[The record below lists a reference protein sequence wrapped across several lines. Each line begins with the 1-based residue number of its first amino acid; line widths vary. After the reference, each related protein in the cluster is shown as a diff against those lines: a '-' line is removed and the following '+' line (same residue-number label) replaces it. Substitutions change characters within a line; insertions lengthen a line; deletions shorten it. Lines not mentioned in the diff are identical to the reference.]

1 MNCNIGKQIFNLRKA
16 KGISQAE
23 LADFLGIQSQTVS
36 KWEREICAP
45 DLAKLPQIAA
55 FFAVTLDELFGISK
69 KSAQES
75 AHSELDAL
83 ISQKKWSAAA
93 KKAAAFAIEF
103 PVQKIFVQKM
113 LASLSQAL
121 LCGEH
126 FSKKFT
132 EEAIALAK
140 RAVPEINEPNI
151 KNDIIYSLGA
161 VLYMVG
167 RTEEADFYREML
179 PTAAICREALDIFKY
194 RSGGM
199 RAVMEQNISVY
210 HALLANSLWEIA
222 VAAQEGNAS
231 IEYMEKALYHYG
243 EACKYGKN
251 TRCSQNAL
259 LANIAVAKT
268 YLGTGN
274 KAKAEEFFEKAENFA
289 REHGLLEIC
298 KKYF

>member
-16 KGISQAE
+16 KGVSQAE

-36 KWEREICAP
+36 KWERGICAP

-55 FFAVTLDELFGISK
+55 FFAVTLDELFGISE
-69 KSAQES
+69 KSTQES
-75 AHSELDAL
+75 ACSELDIL
-83 ISQKKWSAAA
+83 ISQKKWSVAA

-103 PVQKIFVQKM
+103 PMQKIFVQKM

-126 FSKKFT
+126 FSKKFM

-140 RAVPEINEPNI
+140 RAVQEINEPNV

-167 RTEEADFYREML
+167 RAEEADFYREIL
-179 PTAAICREALDIFKY
+179 PSATMCREALDIFKY
-194 RSGGM
+194 RSGGLH
-199 RAVMEQNISVY
+199 AVMEQNISVY
-210 HALLANSLWEIA
+210 HALIANSLWEIS

-231 IEYMEKALYHYG
+231 IEYMEKALYHYS
-243 EACKYGKN
+243 EACKYCKN
-251 TRCSQNAL
+251 TRFLQNVLLTSIAL
-259 LANIAVAKT
+259 AKT

-274 KAKAEEFFEKAENFA
+274 KAKADEFFEKAENFA
-289 REHGLLEIC
+289 REHGLPELC
-298 KKYF
+298 KKFY